1 MGITGISAVSSLL
14 SHLWKELWMGIF
26 DRFKSNRQAQDKAK
40 DMSDVAERKA
50 NDRTGNKYES
60 QVDDAQ
66 RKIEGS
72 LGMDRD
78 RPEEP

>member
-1 MGITGISAVSSLL
+1 
-14 SHLWKELWMGIF
+14 
-26 DRFKSNRQAQDKAK
+26 
-40 DMSDVAERKA
+40 MSDVAERKA
-50 NDRTGNKYES
+50 NERTGNKYEG

-78 RPEEP
+78 RPDEP

>member
-1 MGITGISAVSSLL
+1 MGITDISAVSSFL

-26 DRFKSNRQAQDKAK
+26 DRFKSNRQMQDKTK
-40 DMSDVAERKA
+40 DMSDMAERKA

-66 RKIEGS
+66 RKVEGS

-78 RPEEP
+78 RPEQP

>member
-1 MGITGISAVSSLL
+1 
-14 SHLWKELWMGIF
+14 MGIF
-26 DRFKSNRQAQDKAK
+26 DRFKSNRQMQDKTK
-40 DMSDVAERKA
+40 DMSDMAERKA

-66 RKIEGS
+66 RKAEGA

-78 RPEEP
+78 RPEQS

>member
-1 MGITGISAVSSLL
+1 
-14 SHLWKELWMGIF
+14 MGIF
-26 DRFKSNRQAQDKAK
+26 DRFKSNRQIQDKGK
-40 DMSDVAERKA
+40 DMSDMAERKV

-66 RKIEGS
+66 QKIEGS

-78 RPEEP
+78 RPEQP